1 MHEMGI
7 VQSIMEI
14 IEQQAAL
21 HHAEKVVKV
30 SLEFGTLTAV
40 MPDSIRFAFEVLSRD
55 TVAADAELDITIIP
69 IAIWCGECGR
79 RHVLDTYRPTC
90 PVCDSAAVQIV
101 QGRDEMRIVSLE
113 VDDGER

>member
-21 HHAEKVVKV
+21 HDAEKVVKV

-40 MPDSIRFAFEVLSRD
+40 MPEAIRFAFEVLSRD
-55 TVAADAELDITIIP
+55 TVAENAELDITIVP
-69 IAIWCGECGR
+69 IAIWCSECGR
-79 RHVLDTYRPTC
+79 RHVLETYRPTC
-90 PVCDSAAVQIV
+90 PVCDSAGVQIIE
-101 QGRDEMRIVSLE
+101 GRDEMRIVSLE

>member
-14 IEQQAAL
+14 IEQQAAI

-40 MPDSIRFAFEVLSRD
+40 MPEAIRFAFEVLSKD
-55 TVAADAELDITIIP
+55 TVAENADLDITIIP
-69 IAIWCGECGR
+69 IAIWCTECSR
-79 RHVLDTYRPTC
+79 RHVLEAYRPTC

-101 QGRDEMRIVSLE
+101 EGRDEMRIVSLE
-113 VDDGER
+113 IDDGRT